1 LAIPAVGFINRGAEG
16 MTVESRHVAATLD
29 CTPMAQPTQCTICLS
44 DKRHQVEIALVH
56 RVPLRVI
63 AKRYGLSFDAIW
75 RHGKK
80 HLSPQM
86 RAAILAAQRP
96 QAVDLEQ
103 LQRSEA
109 EGILAQ
115 LVSQRARLQLAVE
128 QAQEFGNTADVVKA
142 EKAITD
148 NLTLVAK
155 LLGQLVQH
163 HQVTHA
169 SVLVSP
175 DYLRLRSVMV
185 ETLRPFPDAA
195 LAVGK
200 ALHRLE
206 SEAAEQIKRDAA
218 NCKRPVLIEA
228 AAERVIEHDA
238 PDRAV
243 AGVS

>member
-1 LAIPAVGFINRGAEG
+1 
-16 MTVESRHVAATLD
+16 MTVESRHVAATSD

-63 AKRYGLSFDAIW
+63 AKRYGLSSDAIW

-86 RAAILAAQRP
+86 RAAILSAQKP

-109 EGILAQ
+109 EGILSQ
-115 LVSQRARLQLAVE
+115 LVAQRARLQLTVE
-128 QAQEFGNTADVVKA
+128 QAQELGNIADVVKA

-155 LLGQLVQH
+155 LLGQLTVH

-175 DYLRLRSVMV
+175 DYLKLRQVLT
-185 ETLRPFPDAA
+185 EALRPFPAAA

-200 ALHRLE
+200 ALAALE
-206 SEAAEQIKRDAA
+206 AEAAERIKRTD
-218 NCKRPVLIEA
+218 RPVSSARNLCI
-228 AAERVIEHDA
+228 RILS
-238 PDRAV
+238 PNGRP
-243 AGVS
+243 

>member
-1 LAIPAVGFINRGAEG
+1 
-16 MTVESRHVAATLD
+16 MTVESRHVAATSD

-80 HLSPQM
+80 HLSPQL
-86 RAAILAAQRP
+86 RAAILAAQKP

-109 EGILAQ
+109 EGILSQ
-115 LVSQRARLQLAVE
+115 LVAQRARLQLTVE
-128 QAQEFGNTADVVKA
+128 QAQELGNIADVVKA

-155 LLGQLVQH
+155 LLGQLTVH

-169 SVLVSP
+169 SGRVAP
-175 DYLRLRSVMV
+175 DSLRLRQVLA
-185 ETLRPFPDAA
+185 EALWPFPPAA

-200 ALHRLE
+200 ALHQLE
-206 SEAAEQIKRDAA
+206 AEAARDIEQRARDG
-218 NCKRPVLIEA
+218 KRPL
-228 AAERVIEHDA
+228 VIEHDGGE
-238 PDRAV
+238 V
-243 AGVS
+243 VQ